1 MCHEQPT
8 IETICLSKAIEH
20 FINDAN
26 KTKPNQPTIF
36 FKKLAIKQMAK
47 KRNINLALDLF
58 LEPFDLKIF
67 LKLYGRHDFLD

>member
-1 MCHEQPT
+1 MST

-36 FKKLAIKQMAK
+36 FKKLAIKQMAT
-47 KRNINLALDLF
+47 KRNINSALVLF
-58 LEPFDLKIF
+58 LEAFDLKIF
-67 LKLYGRHDFLD
+67 LKLSGRHDFLD